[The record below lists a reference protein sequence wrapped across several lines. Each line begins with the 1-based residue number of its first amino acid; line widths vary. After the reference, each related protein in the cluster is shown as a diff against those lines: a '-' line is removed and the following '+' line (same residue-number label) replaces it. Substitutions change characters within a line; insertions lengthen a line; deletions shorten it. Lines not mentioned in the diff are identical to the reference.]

1 MSPHPQVL
9 IAVSDPESGRALQ
22 TILSDFGLKPVVA
35 PSLSEAQAIL
45 SKQSVP
51 LVFCESQ
58 LPGGGFREL
67 LQLTAPARIPLV
79 VAARLPETRQYL
91 EAMSLGAFDFLAAP
105 IRRADVEQI
114 LTNVLR
120 RLPVST
126 QPQKLRKAAAAAR

>member
-9 IAVSDPESGRALQ
+9 VAVSDPESGRALK

-35 PSLSEAQAIL
+35 CSLSEAQAIL
-45 SKQSVP
+45 SKGSVP
-51 LVFCESQ
+51 LVFCDAQ
-58 LPGGGFREL
+58 LPGGTFQEL

-91 EAMSLGAFDFLAAP
+91 EAMSLGAFDFVAAP
-105 IRRADVEQI
+105 FRPADVEHI

-126 QPQKLRKAAAAAR
+126 RPRKLRKAAAVAH